1 LTEELVRRHAD
12 LVTKPAGERVLAE
25 LLRLSAAGYRRLA
38 ALGLLERLGGNVDE
52 RLDRADSP
60 DYRLV
65 AVFGAGVEN
74 FPISNEQRRY
84 ARKLLRAQPPENGSA
99 RAIHRFRRATEPWA
113 LDALAFVGASGYAR
127 AVELAR
133 AADPEAPLLR
143 GDELGIEPG
152 PEIGRLLAL
161 VDEERAAGTIS
172 TREEALE
179 LVQRELKQ

>member
-1 LTEELVRRHAD
+1 MRELAQELLTGQDAWVVGGAVRDALLGRELVDLDIACAEPEKIVRRHAD

-38 ALGLLERLGGNVDE
+38 ALGLLERLGGSVDE

-84 ARKLLRAQPPENGSA
+84 A
-99 RAIHRFRRATEPWA
+99 
-113 LDALAFVGASGYAR
+113 
-127 AVELAR
+127 
-133 AADPEAPLLR
+133 
-143 GDELGIEPG
+143 
-152 PEIGRLLAL
+152 
-161 VDEERAAGTIS
+161 
-172 TREEALE
+172 
-179 LVQRELKQ
+179 